1 MIYTIIVKSSA
12 YGKENSI
19 SALLFSRALILKN
32 SHFIKSVFFI
42 SNGVLNANK
51 FLSPDVHEYDIRKKW
66 RIFSL
71 KNKVRLNVCFSAA
84 LRRGIIGVKETCNQK
99 ILEGNLDI
107 FFKISSLEKL
117 SRDIQKSDRVI
128 QF

>member
-1 MIYTIIVKSSA
+1 MIYTIIVKSSFFS
-12 YGKENSI
+12 KENSI
-19 SALLFSRALILKN
+19 SALLFSKALIMKKK
-32 SHFIKSVFFI
+32 HFIKSIFFI
-42 SNGVLNANK
+42 SDGVLNMNR
-51 FLSPDVHEYDIRKKW
+51 FLSFTINELNLKKKW
-66 RIFSL
+66 INFSK

-84 LRRGIIGVKETCNQK
+84 LRRGIINIKKK
-99 ILEGNLDI
+99 INYENFEGNLGI

>member
-1 MIYTIIVKSSA
+1 MIYTIIIRSSFFS
-12 YGKENSI
+12 KENSI
-19 SALLFSRALILKN
+19 SALLFSKALIIKKK
-32 SHFIKSVFFI
+32 HFIKSIFFI
-42 SNGVLNANK
+42 NDGVLNMSNFMSFTINEFNIK
-51 FLSPDVHEYDIRKKW
+51 KKW
-66 RIFSL
+66 INFSK

-84 LRRGIIGVKETCNQK
+84 LRRGIINMKKKNNKKNFIGH
-99 ILEGNLDI
+99 LEF